1 MKINPRS
8 VVLGGVL
15 LASFSLIGCQYRSPK
30 DRYIL
35 VADNL
40 KLTYWTDVQAG
51 FNDAGKQYRVTTEI
65 AGPDGYDPA
74 AEVAALQKAIA
85 SKPAGI
91 LVSAADAAKLT
102 APINDA
108 IAAGIPVI
116 TVDSDAP
123 LSSRLY
129 FIGTNNLEAGRTGAR
144 QLVERLHGKGNI
156 VVYSIPGQPNI
167 EERLKGYKDVLAG
180 SPGIKIVEVVATG
193 GDANNAFD
201 SMDAYIHKSG
211 PDKIDAFVCLESAS
225 GDAVG
230 EVLKRQNVKDRI
242 AIAMDVSADTLNF
255 INDGT
260 LDSTIAQKPYTMG
273 FFGLKM
279 LDEASRSKPAEFR
292 KSYAVYGRSPYP
304 AFIDTGSALITKYN
318 AGSFQSAAN

>member
-1 MKINPRS
+1 M
-8 VVLGGVL
+8 
-15 LASFSLIGCQYRSPK
+15 
-30 DRYIL
+30 
-35 VADNL
+35 
-40 KLTYWTDVQAG
+40 
-51 FNDAGKQYRVTTEI
+51 TTEI

-167 EERLKGYKDVLAG
+167 EERLKGL
-180 SPGIKIVEVVATG
+180 
-193 GDANNAFD
+193 
-201 SMDAYIHKSG
+201 
-211 PDKIDAFVCLESAS
+211 
-225 GDAVG
+225 
-230 EVLKRQNVKDRI
+230 Q
-242 AIAMDVSADTLNF
+242 
-255 INDGT
+255 
-260 LDSTIAQKPYTMG
+260 
-273 FFGLKM
+273 
-279 LDEASRSKPAEFR
+279 
-292 KSYAVYGRSPYP
+292 GRSRWEPRNQ
-304 AFIDTGSALITKYN
+304 DCRG
-318 AGSFQSAAN
+318 GCDRRRR

>member
-1 MKINPRS
+1 
-8 VVLGGVL
+8 
-15 LASFSLIGCQYRSPK
+15 
-30 DRYIL
+30 
-35 VADNL
+35 
-40 KLTYWTDVQAG
+40 
-51 FNDAGKQYRVTTEI
+51 
-65 AGPDGYDPA
+65 
-74 AEVAALQKAIA
+74 
-85 SKPAGI
+85 
-91 LVSAADAAKLT
+91 
-102 APINDA
+102 
-108 IAAGIPVI
+108 
-116 TVDSDAP
+116 
-123 LSSRLY
+123 
-129 FIGTNNLEAGRTGAR
+129 
-144 QLVERLHGKGNI
+144 
-156 VVYSIPGQPNI
+156 
-167 EERLKGYKDVLAG
+167 
-180 SPGIKIVEVVATG
+180 
-193 GDANNAFD
+193 
-201 SMDAYIHKSG
+201 MDAYIHKSG